1 MPPLGMIGRPVFQ
14 SLVMDRAQHI
24 RRVALGVALTC
35 SVTLTATAQNNN
47 ALPTAAEV
55 MDKVIERA
63 RWVQENK
70 PALQY
75 TYHQQ
80 VLVEKLDGQGAVKE
94 REERIYELVRIDSEP
109 YLRLVQK
116 NGQPPTADDLAEE
129 TKREKEFRKRLAE
142 RRKKR
147 SDDESFR
154 FDRELVSKY
163 RGEMLGRDIVNGR
176 PAYLLR
182 FEPKS
187 RDLPVRKRVDRLTN
201 KLAGKLWIDAQDYE
215 VVKAE
220 GNLIEPARVGWGLI
234 ANFSKLDF
242 SVEMVRL
249 DASTYLPLRLDAL
262 LQGRILFNSMHQRQ
276 IIHWRD
282 FRKADAV
289 AQRGATN

>member
-1 MPPLGMIGRPVFQ
+1 MSLKRALRRCLFLTLAGYLLPP
-14 SLVMDRAQHI
+14 
-24 RRVALGVALTC
+24 
-35 SVTLTATAQNNN
+35 TAAAQNVER
-47 ALPTAAEV
+47 LPTAAEV
-55 MDKVIERA
+55 MDRVIERA
-63 RWVQENK
+63 RWVQEHR

-80 VLVEKLDGQGAVKE
+80 VLVEKLDGEGAVKE
-94 REERIYELVRIDSEP
+94 REERIYQLVRIEGEP

-116 NGQPPTADDLAEE
+116 NGQPPTEDDLEDEA
-129 TKREKEFRKRLAE
+129 KRERAFRKRLAE
-142 RRKKR
+142 RRKKK
-147 SDDESFR
+147 SDDEGFR
-154 FDRELVSKY
+154 FDHELVSKY

-220 GNLIEPARVGWGLI
+220 GSLIEPARVGWGLI

-249 DASTYLPLRLDAL
+249 DESTYLPLRLDAL
-262 LQGRILFNSMHQRQ
+262 LQGRVVFSSMHQRQ
-276 IIHWRD
+276 TIHWKD
-282 FRKADAV
+282 FQKAEAA
-289 AQRGATN
+289 AQKGATH